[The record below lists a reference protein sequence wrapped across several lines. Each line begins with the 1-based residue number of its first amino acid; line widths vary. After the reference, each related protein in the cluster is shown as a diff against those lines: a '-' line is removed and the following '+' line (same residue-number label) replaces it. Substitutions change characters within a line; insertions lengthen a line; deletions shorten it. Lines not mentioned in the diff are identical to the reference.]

1 MDDSNVETVIVET
14 GSDRNLNV
22 EDNLIS
28 GTLQESIGDVANT
41 DNRNKTVTVCTVVE
55 GRDVKIKDT
64 FNDGGDFKLKG
75 TVEDGGDVKIN
86 DTVEEG
92 RTNYDAIIKDK
103 VEESSA
109 SCDVKIKEVSL
120 TEAFDDVDEDDDDRS
135 ICTEESVERNFKTFR
150 PYIET
155 CVKVTDLIVFYDLF
169 TSGKKIKLGCFLTC
183 LKGQQPYNHVD
194 LTYTLLSKHALCYK
208 HDQNRI

>member
-1 MDDSNVETVIVET
+1 MTDMDDSNVEIVIVET
-14 GSDRNLNV
+14 GSVGYFNV
-22 EDNLIS
+22 EDNLNS
-28 GTLQESIGDVANT
+28 ETLQESIGDVANT
-41 DNRNKTVTVCTVVE
+41 DNNKTVTVYTVVE
-55 GRDVKIKDT
+55 GDDVKIKDT
-64 FNDGGDFKLKG
+64 FNGVGDVKLEG

-92 RTNYDAIIKDK
+92 GTNYDAIIKDT

-120 TEAFDDVDEDDDDRS
+120 TEAIDDVDEDDDDRF

-183 LKGQQPYNHVD
+183 LKG
-194 LTYTLLSKHALCYK
+194 TATL
-208 HDQNRI
+208 

>member
-1 MDDSNVETVIVET
+1 MTDMDDSNVEIVIVET
-14 GSDRNLNV
+14 GSVGYFNV
-22 EDNLIS
+22 EDNLNS
-28 GTLQESIGDVANT
+28 EPLQESIGDVANT
-41 DNRNKTVTVCTVVE
+41 DNNKTVTVYTVVE
-55 GRDVKIKDT
+55 GDDVKIKDT
-64 FNDGGDFKLKG
+64 FNDGDVKLEG

-92 RTNYDAIIKDK
+92 GTNYDAIIKDT

-120 TEAFDDVDEDDDDRS
+120 TEAIDDVDEDDDDRS

-169 TSGKKIKLGCFLTC
+169 TSGKKIKLGCFLI
-183 LKGQQPYNHVD
+183 LFKGDSN
-194 LTYTLLSKHALCYK
+194 L
-208 HDQNRI
+208 III